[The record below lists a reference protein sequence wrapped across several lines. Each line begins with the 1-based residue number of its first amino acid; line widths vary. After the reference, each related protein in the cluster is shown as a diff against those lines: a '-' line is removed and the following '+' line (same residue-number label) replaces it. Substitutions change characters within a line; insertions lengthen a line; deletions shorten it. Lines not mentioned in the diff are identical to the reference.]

1 MKYDSIII
9 IGPTASGKTS
19 LSIALAKMLNGEI
32 INADSQQIIKG
43 LNIGTAK
50 ITESEMNGIKHH
62 LLDIIEI
69 GEEYSVSEFRDDS
82 MKIICKL
89 KSDNKLPIIVGGTGL
104 YVNSLIYDYT
114 YGGATKNDEIRNN
127 YFTLAEKNG
136 VEYVHN
142 ILKQLDP
149 ISAEKIH
156 PNNLKRVIRAIEIA
170 LTSDTKKS
178 QQTLTRNKDL
188 NPLIIGLN
196 PGRETLY
203 ARIDKRVDEMMSM
216 GLMSEVT
223 ILKEKGFYDKPVN
236 LPIGYSEWTDYFNN
250 KISKEEVVDQIKLD
264 TRHYAKRQMT
274 WFKALEN
281 VMWFNPEEKPI
292 SDILNSI
299 MQTLKKDI

>member
-82 MKIICKL
+82 MKIISKL
-89 KSDNKLPIIVGGTGL
+89 RNENKLPIIVGGTGL

-114 YGGATKNDEIRNN
+114 YGGATKNDEIRNK
-127 YFTLAEKNG
+127 YFALAEKNG

-156 PNNLKRVIRAIEIA
+156 PNNLKRVVRAIEIA

-203 ARIDKRVDEMMSM
+203 ARIDKRVGEMMSA

-223 ILKEKGFYDKPVN
+223 MLKEKGFYDKPVN

-250 KISKEEVVDQIKLD
+250 KISKEEVVNKIKLD